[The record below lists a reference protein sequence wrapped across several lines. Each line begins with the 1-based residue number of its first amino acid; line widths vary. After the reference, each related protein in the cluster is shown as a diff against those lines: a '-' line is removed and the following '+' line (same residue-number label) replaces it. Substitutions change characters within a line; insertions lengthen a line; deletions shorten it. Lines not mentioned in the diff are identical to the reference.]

1 MDRYV
6 PLPPLPA
13 RISRLNELAYDLWW
27 SWNAAAREVFS
38 DLDYPLWRFTD
49 HNPVLLLHL
58 VEPERLDHAAGD
70 PEFLRLYDR
79 AVAALDVVRAG
90 AGTWWAR
97 QAAGGTAQP
106 IACIAPGFS
115 LHQALP
121 LDGDGSAILAG
132 DYCKE
137 ASDLGVPLV
146 GVGLMYAR
154 DYLHQRVSGEGW
166 QEASYEHLDWSDAPI
181 APALRAD
188 GSPCAFSLS
197 LAGADVQV
205 QVWQVRAGRVTIYL
219 LDTDVPGNAAWDRTL
234 SSAWIVDDVEAAAR
248 QMMLLGAGAATA
260 LRLLG
265 VDPAVWHVHD
275 AASAC
280 AALDRVHAM
289 VSGGQPFEAALAAV
303 RRTTVF
309 ESWRAPGAGTDRV
322 PFATVERHVAA
333 CWPALAAVR
342 ADVLRLGEEDSDR
355 GAYFSGLTLGVNVG
369 APDAVRS
376 HAALEPG
383 VHVPTWIA
391 RELAVLIEGCVGA
404 DWRDRQD
411 EDAWWAAL
419 DQVPDEPL
427 WEARERLRGFL
438 VDFARER
445 ARRRWTREQASGA
458 RLVALGT
465 LLDPAA
471 LTIGVARRFT
481 AGPHAGAIF
490 RDAARLASILTAA
503 RRPVQIVLAGRAH
516 PADEAGK
523 HHLQRVFQRALD
535 PMFGGRIAFLED
547 YDLHAARLL
556 VQGCDVWLS
565 LSAPGKPPSLGARKA
580 AVNGVPH
587 LSIDATSHDAG
598 DAQAFY
604 AALEEEMVP
613 AFYHRD
619 RAGVPTAWVARV
631 RDTIRAGIPR
641 YSARRGVKLAAER
654 LTQSGV
660 PEF

>member
-27 SWNAAAREVFS
+27 SWNAPAREVFR

-58 VEPERLDHAAGD
+58 VEAERLEHAAGD
-70 PEFLRLYDR
+70 LEFLRLYDC
-79 AVAALDVVRAG
+79 AIAALDVVRAG
-90 AGTWWAR
+90 AGTWWAK
-97 QAAGGTAQP
+97 QNPDKSGAP
-106 IACIAPGFS
+106 IACVAPGFS

-121 LDGDGSAILAG
+121 LDSVGSAILAG

-154 DYLHQRVSGEGW
+154 GYLHQRVSAEGW
-166 QEASYEHLDWSDAPI
+166 QQESYEYLDWSDAPI
-181 APALRAD
+181 GPALCPD
-188 GSPCAFSLS
+188 GTRCAFALT
-197 LAGADVQV
+197 LAGGDVRV
-205 QVWQVRAGRVTIYL
+205 EVWQVRAGRVTIYL
-219 LDTDVPGNAAWDRTL
+219 LDTDIAANEPWDRGL
-234 SSAWIVDDVEAAAR
+234 SSTAFVDDADATAR
-248 QMMLLGAGAATA
+248 QMVLLGAGAARA
-260 LRLLG
+260 LQMLG
-265 VDPAVWHVHD
+265 IEPATWHIHEG
-275 AASAC
+275 ASAF
-280 AALDRVHAM
+280 AALARVHAM
-289 VSGGQPFEAALAAV
+289 VSTGMPFDAALDAV

-309 ESWRAPGAGTDRV
+309 DAWRGAGARADRV
-322 PFATVERHVAA
+322 SFASVERHVAA
-333 CWPALAAVR
+333 CWPALGEAR
-342 ADVLRLGEEDSDR
+342 ADVMRLGEEDSDR
-355 GAYFSGLTLGVNVG
+355 GAYFSGLTLGVNIG
-369 APDAVRS
+369 AQDDIRDRPARV
-376 HAALEPG
+376 PG

-391 RELAVLIEGCVGA
+391 RELAVLVEGCVGA
-404 DWRDRQD
+404 EWRDRQD
-411 EDAWWAAL
+411 DDAWWTAV
-419 DQVPDEPL
+419 DVIPDEAL
-427 WEARERLRGFL
+427 WEARQRLRGYL
-438 VDFARER
+438 VDFVRER
-445 ARRRWTREQASGA
+445 ARRRWTRGQSGGA
-458 RLVALGT
+458 GLVALGT

-471 LTIGVARRFT
+471 LTVGFASRFT
-481 AGPHAGAIF
+481 GSPHVDAIF
-490 RDAARLASILTAA
+490 QDPARLASMLTAA
-503 RRPVQIVLAGRAH
+503 RQRVQIIVAGRAH
-516 PADEAGK
+516 PGDEAGK

-535 PMFGGRIAFLED
+535 ATFGGRIAFLED

-556 VQGCDVWLS
+556 VQGCDVWLN

-598 DAQAFY
+598 DAHAFY
-604 AALEEEMVP
+604 AALEEEIVP

-660 PEF
+660 PEV